1 MPNQNNQAVFTNQM
15 GHPVC
20 SVVRVIWS
28 RSVPVA
34 FSLSSGQHPRRL
46 RPRAA
51 DGPAVGA
58 EERVRDGLHLLQ
70 EDLPLPREELRRRP
84 GRPRQ
89 GTGIRTLRGMNRK
102 LLPTII

>member
-1 MPNQNNQAVFTNQM
+1 MD
-15 GHPVC
+15 HPVL
-20 SVVRVIWS
+20 RAILS
-28 RSVPVA
+28 RSVCTHHT
-34 FSLSSGQHPRRL
+34 FSFPSGQHPRRL

-89 GTGIRTLRGMNRK
+89 GTGIRTLRGINCS
-102 LLPTII
+102 LLPRPCGE